1 MAVQLIPFVAG
12 RDGGNIFD
20 KCLAPLLRVRMPESF
35 EAVRNSNIKINPHL
49 KNIKSEEIKYTN
61 DMRSEMLRQWS
72 HLIPAIE
79 ERFFMM
85 VNAGKRYGY
94 NTNALIE
101 KPTFLGS
108 TVFEAASLFSKK
120 ICKYILDRNIR
131 VNCILHNFIYP
142 VFNWIIFDD
151 KMIEK
156 MLLKGINPKIISGKL

>member
-20 KCLAPLLRVRMPESF
+20 KCLAPLLRVRMPESL
-35 EAVRNSNIKINPHL
+35 EMVRNPNIKINPHL
-49 KNIKSEEIKYTN
+49 ENIKLEEIQYTN
-61 DMRSEMLRQWS
+61 EIRSEMTRQWS

-85 VNAGKRYGY
+85 VDAGKKYAY
-94 NTNALIE
+94 STNALIE

-120 ICKYILDRNIR
+120 ICKYILDQNIR
-131 VNCILHNFIYP
+131 VNCIQHNFIYP